1 MRVIS
6 LLPSATETLC
16 LIGGGELLVGRSHE
30 CNWPPELSPLPVL
43 TDQTITAESSVDID
57 AQVREQADSG
67 AASLYTLNE
76 ELLREL
82 EPDLIITQD
91 LCDVCS
97 IDLDTVHKVAKAI
110 PSKPKVLSLNP
121 STLFDV
127 FDDVLTVGK
136 AVDLEAAADRTMV
149 SLRGDYWSAVDFVN
163 PYVPG
168 PEILFLEWIEPPFV
182 GGHWT
187 PGLIEAAG
195 GRHSANADGEKSR
208 QVTPE
213 EIIALAPDRII
224 VCPCGR
230 TLDEIETELDR
241 LRESSWWQ
249 FLPAVIDKREDAI
262 VMIDGDAMFNRPGPR
277 LVDAFRWLVA
287 WINDRPE
294 ILPEGFPVRPIRG

>member
-30 CNWPPELSPLPVL
+30 CNWPPEISSLPVL
-43 TDQTITAESSVDID
+43 TDQTITANSSVEID
-57 AQVREQADSG
+57 AQVREQAESG
-67 AASLYTLNE
+67 AASLYTLDE
-76 ELLREL
+76 DLLREL

-97 IDLDTVHKVAKAI
+97 IDLNTVHRVAKDI

-136 AVDLEAAADRTMV
+136 AVDLEAAADRAMV

-168 PEILFLEWIEPPFV
+168 PEVLFLEWIEPPFV

-195 GRHSANADGEKSR
+195 GRHSANADGAKSR

-230 TLDEIETELDR
+230 NLEDIETELDR

-249 FLPAVIDKREDAI
+249 FLPAVIDQREDAI

-277 LVDAFRWLVA
+277 LVAAFRWLVA